1 MKKLILIVSL
11 MALGCIA
18 SAQNYFQMYIDDIE
32 PDHIYEF
39 CFQDYDGVV
48 IVDTIC
54 NYSYEF
60 HWMGGSVNGTYDFE
74 EWGPVLTL
82 IPDDGWNYGF
92 LVVYKSDEGDRLS
105 FQIKF
110 YGFSSQD
117 PWFPDYVW
125 KHEDE
130 VATLVAPNNATYY
143 HGPYYWYYE
152 WSTGETLREIEVAN
166 PGIYWARLYNFC
178 GEAIDSVEVR
188 NGVEISLASTDLASN
203 MNRVNWLVDEAQ
215 SEYLTEVNIYR
226 NNQLVGTAQYADSS
240 FFDNIGSEAT
250 QWQYHIVGVTTDGEE
265 CPVSSYWK
273 RPIHLDHMQGQSNR
287 VLQWTS
293 YEAEDGADVVAYKIY
308 DWVDG
313 ELRLVTEVG
322 GFVNTFNYNP
332 EEIMGDAVVAAVFS
346 SGELSYSNRVPIHL
360 GIDESYDNQFYVYPN
375 PAKDRVTV
383 EGTGMAI
390 ITNTLG
396 QTILTREING
406 KETIELPQG
415 LYFVKMNGV
424 TRKVVVE

>member
-1 MKKLILIVSL
+1 MLF
-11 MALGCIA
+11 GFIA
-18 SAQNYFQMYIDDIE
+18 SAQNYLQMYIDDIE

-82 IPDDGWNYGF
+82 IPDDEWNYDF
-92 LVVYKSDEGDRLS
+92 YVYYESCEGDRFS
-105 FQIKF
+105 FEIIF
-110 YGFSSQD
+110 RGFSSPD

-130 VATLVAPNNATYY
+130 AATLVAPNNASYY
-143 HGPYYWYYE
+143 GPYFWYYE

-166 PGIYWARLYNFC
+166 PGIYWARLYNLC

-188 NGVEISLASTDLASN
+188 NGVEISMASTNLSTN
-203 MNRVNWLVDEAQ
+203 LNKINWLVDEAQ
-215 SEYLTEVNIYR
+215 SEYLTEVHIYR
-226 NNQLVGTAQYADSS
+226 NNQLVGTAPYSEGS
-240 FFDNIGSEAT
+240 FLDNIGSEAT

-273 RPIHLDHMQGQSNR
+273 RPIHLDHLQGQSNH

-293 YEAEDGADVVAYKIY
+293 FEAENGADVAFYRIY
-308 DWVDG
+308 DWLEG
-313 ELRLVTEVG
+313 ELRLVMEVG
-322 GFVNTFNYNP
+322 SFVNVFNYNP
-332 EEIMGDAVVAAVFS
+332 EDIVGDAVVAAVLS
-346 SGELSYSNRVPIHL
+346 SGELSYSNRVPTHL
-360 GIDESYDNQFYVYPN
+360 GIDESSDQQFYVYPN
-375 PAKDRVTV
+375 PAKDRVTIK
-383 EGTGMAI
+383 GTGMAI
-390 ITNTLG
+390 ITNALG
-396 QTILTREING
+396 QTILTKEIDG
-406 KETIELPQG
+406 KAAIELPRG
-415 LYFVKMNGV
+415 LYFMKLGGT
-424 TRKVVVE
+424 TRKIVVE